1 MEPTNIC
8 RMGSQLIRVL
18 QNIHA
23 KGVIHRDLKP
33 QNIMLDQNSHLYI
46 VDFGIS
52 RRLNGPEDDSTKKQS
67 FVGTPRYA
75 SKNAHI
81 GQPLGPLDDIESL
94 LYILIFLIKRRLPWM
109 NNGKEGL
116 KKLD

>member
-1 MEPTNIC
+1 
-8 RMGSQLIRVL
+8 MGSQLIRVL

-67 FVGTPRYA
+67 FVGMDEPLFRH
-75 SKNAHI
+75 SKVCQQKRSHRSTVGAFGRHRVVALHPHI
-81 GQPLGPLDDIESL
+81 SHKAPATLDE
-94 LYILIFLIKRRLPWM
+94 
-109 NNGKEGL
+109 
-116 KKLD
+116 